1 LFSKTAIA
9 CGLFFFPILNVTF
22 AASEVSPQKNDDP
35 HLSLVWHD
43 GYNLAPKVY
52 GIMKREVE
60 SIFSEI
66 GIDATVR
73 RGEVGRYFR
82 RETSYPEVNVVLH
95 PNESVE
101 FGFDEDAMGAAFG
114 NYAYIFLSKIKEA
127 LAQDKGESSDKLRA
141 LNQLGQA
148 LGRVV
153 AHEVVHLIAPGRP
166 HAAEGLMCGS
176 LTRLDLTRRHIQM
189 DSESVEA
196 IRARLLDKKAPRA
209 VAAPAVV
216 EASTTI
222 DDEKW
227 PKPQL
232 HQ

>member
-1 LFSKTAIA
+1 
-9 CGLFFFPILNVTF
+9 
-22 AASEVSPQKNDDP
+22 
-35 HLSLVWHD
+35 
-43 GYNLAPKVY
+43 
-52 GIMKREVE
+52 MKREVE

-95 PNESVE
+95 PKESVE
-101 FGFDEDAMGAAFG
+101 FGFDENAMGAAFG
-114 NYAYIFLSKIKEA
+114 SYAYIFLSKIKEA

-153 AHEVVHLIAPGRP
+153 AHEVIHLIAPGRP

-176 LTRLDLTRRHIQM
+176 LTRLDLIRRHIDI

-196 IRARLLDKKAPRA
+196 IHARLLDKKAPRA

-216 EASTTI
+216 EASTTALN
-222 DDEKW
+222 EK
-227 PKPQL
+227 L
-232 HQ
+232 H